1 MTPAD
6 QVRKVAM
13 TPSLQYAYVPDGV
26 LITEGKD
33 KYLFDADT
41 RAALEDCAAAW
52 EREQVLQLG
61 LNWKEH
67 YNNDQQK

>member
-6 QVRKVAM
+6 RVREIIKSIEDSD
-13 TPSLQYAYVPDGV
+13 TLD
-26 LITEGKD
+26 
-33 KYLFDADT
+33 DAIFTDDIPI
-41 RAALEDCAAAW
+41 LEACAAAW